1 MSDKEVIKSMQNE
14 INLLADRTNIILE
27 RLKLI
32 EEKQPEQKQPF
43 DLRKIR
49 RMIAKTA
56 YETMVAETNESIE
69 TRLDSIVAYASRL
82 LKG

>member
-1 MSDKEVIKSMQNE
+1 MSDKEEIKSMQNE

-32 EEKQPEQKQPF
+32 EEKQIQPF

-69 TRLDSIVAYASRL
+69 TRLDSIVAYASKL

>member
-32 EEKQPEQKQPF
+32 EEKQIQPF

-69 TRLDSIVAYASRL
+69 TRLDSIVAYASKL

>member
-14 INLLADRTNIILE
+14 INLLADRTSIILE

-32 EEKQPEQKQPF
+32 EEKQIQPF

-56 YETMVAETNESIE
+56 YETMVAETNESVE
-69 TRLDSIVAYASRL
+69 TRLDSIVAYASKL